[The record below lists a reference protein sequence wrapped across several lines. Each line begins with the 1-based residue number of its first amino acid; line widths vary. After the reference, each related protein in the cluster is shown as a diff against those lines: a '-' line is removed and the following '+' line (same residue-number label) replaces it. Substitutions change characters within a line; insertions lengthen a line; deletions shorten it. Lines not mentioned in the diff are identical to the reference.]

1 MRALRRGRQ
10 FGAPVPMRL
19 PVAVASV
26 HRMPPASG
34 PGTNHHKWYRPE
46 NDSERHTSV
55 QATIVPFGRR
65 YGVTAHYIMTSAISA
80 KADAAR

>member
-46 NDSERHTSV
+46 NDCPNDTPQYKQQLYHL
-55 QATIVPFGRR
+55 
-65 YGVTAHYIMTSAISA
+65 
-80 KADAAR
+80 ADAMG